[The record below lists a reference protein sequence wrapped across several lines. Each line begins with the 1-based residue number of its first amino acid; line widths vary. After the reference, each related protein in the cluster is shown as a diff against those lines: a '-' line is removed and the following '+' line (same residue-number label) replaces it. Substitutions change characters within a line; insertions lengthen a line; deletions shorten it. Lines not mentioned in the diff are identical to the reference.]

1 MLASVVR
8 IAGALLFIAC
18 INASPVPIPWLIAVA
33 VAILMIGYHGKAGQ
47 SDAAPR
53 QSATH
58 YPPAPKAGKARGANR
73 QS

>member
-53 QSATH
+53 RSVPCFFFFCKA
-58 YPPAPKAGKARGANR
+58 PPPGCFF
-73 QS
+73 